1 MYLDKKYLI
10 AVVALF
16 AMASLSALPCSG
28 AGLDVN
34 DVEKALTSE
43 LAYRDSIS
51 KVKFGLHLFF
61 HDGRLI
67 EGRRLKLLN
76 TESTDTIN
84 AIFMT
89 VRGNAPRYMIYT
101 DRDSIDFYHE
111 EVCIVFEGLLPP
123 DLRYDIKHVI
133 QQYSLNA
140 EIKKWNESDYAMP
153 PDFDPQW
160 IKYHYTESIDLYIL
174 LIRAYRSETGSIDVE
189 STELFMRYPP
199 LTTDTL
205 GRICLDE

>member
-10 AVVALF
+10 VVVALF
-16 AMASLSALPCSG
+16 AMASLSALRCSG

-89 VRGNAPRYMIYT
+89 VKGNAPRYMIYT

-111 EVCIVFEGLLPP
+111 EVCIIFEGILPP
-123 DLRYDIKHVI
+123 DLRKDIKDVI

-140 EIKKWNESDYAMP
+140 
-153 PDFDPQW
+153 
-160 IKYHYTESIDLYIL
+160 
-174 LIRAYRSETGSIDVE
+174 
-189 STELFMRYPP
+189 
-199 LTTDTL
+199 
-205 GRICLDE
+205 